1 MEIKELSI
9 NNAKE
14 ICEWKYENEYSIYNY
29 PNWEFVVKNNWALYS
44 KPNEFKAIYL
54 NNEFIAYYRLVNKE
68 EHIIIGLGI
77 KPSLCGQ
84 GLGHNIVELIKKNT
98 TGILRLEVR
107 EFNKR
112 AIKCYESCGFKII
125 DKYFKKT
132 LIGDDNFILMEYK

>member
-84 GLGHNIVELIKKNT
+84 GLGHNIVERSEEHTSELQ
-98 TGILRLEVR
+98 
-107 EFNKR
+107 
-112 AIKCYESCGFKII
+112 
-125 DKYFKKT
+125 
-132 LIGDDNFILMEYK
+132 